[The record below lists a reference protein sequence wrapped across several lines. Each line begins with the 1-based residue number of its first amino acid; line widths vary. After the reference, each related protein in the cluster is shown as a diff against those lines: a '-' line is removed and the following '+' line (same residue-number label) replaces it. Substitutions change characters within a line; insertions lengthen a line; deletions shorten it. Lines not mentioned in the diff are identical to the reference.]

1 VQKLLLVDD
10 DEALRRMMTMRL
22 SDAYHVVDTGEPE
35 KAVGLALE
43 HRPAAILLDLMMPK
57 FSGFEL
63 CQNFH
68 SLSYTSRI
76 PVFVVSGESAA
87 QYRDHCFSL
96 GAQDFFEK
104 PVDFER
110 LRRRLA
116 EVVLAKPV
124 ERRAQVRVGLR
135 VPITLRAKDPDGH
148 SWEETT
154 ATENVSANGFLCSCR
169 VPLLPDMIIDV
180 CISSKIEQPAG
191 RARVVRKDDRT
202 VLLPRYG
209 FSFVHK
215 TNAWVLHDT

>member
-22 SDAYHVVDTGEPE
+22 SDAYEVIDTGEPE

-63 CQNFH
+63 CQNLH
-68 SLSYTSRI
+68 SLSYTARI

-87 QYRDHCFSL
+87 RYREHCFSL

-110 LRRRLA
+110 LRQRLA

-124 ERRAQVRVGLR
+124 ERRARVRVGLR
-135 VPITLRAKDPDGH
+135 VPIALRGKDRNEKSLDE
-148 SWEETT
+148 STV
-154 ATENVSANGFLCSCR
+154 TENVSANAFLCSCR
-169 VPLLPDMIIDV
+169 APLAEDMIVDV
-180 CISSKIEQPAG
+180 FILGKIEQPAG
-191 RARVVRKDDRT
+191 RARVVRKHDQIA
-202 VLLPRYG
+202 LLPRYG
-209 FSFVHK
+209 FSFVEK
-215 TNAWVLHDT
+215 TNAWVLHDP

>member
-1 VQKLLLVDD
+1 MQKVLLVDD
-10 DEALRRMMTMRL
+10 DEALRRMMSIRL

-63 CQNFH
+63 CQNLH

-76 PVFVVSGESAA
+76 PVFIVSGESAVR
-87 QYRDHCFSL
+87 YRQHCFSL

-116 EVVLAKPV
+116 EAVLTKPI
-124 ERRAQVRVGLR
+124 ERRSQVRVGLR
-135 VPITLRAKDPDGH
+135 VPITLRGKGPEGH
-148 SWEETT
+148 SFEEAA
-154 ATENVSANGFLCSCR
+154 ATENVGANGFLCSCNAI
-169 VPLLPDMIIDV
+169 LAQEMIVDV
-180 CISSKIEQPAG
+180 CISSPIERPAG
-191 RARVVRKDDRT
+191 RARVVRKDDKA
-202 VLLPRYG
+202 VLFGRYG
-209 FSFVHK
+209 FTFVGK
-215 TNAWVLHDT
+215 TDAWVLQDS

>member
-10 DEALRRMMTMRL
+10 DEALRRMMTARL
-22 SDAYHVVDTGEPE
+22 ADAYQVIDTGEPE
-35 KAVGLALE
+35 KGVGLALE

-63 CQNFH
+63 CQNLH
-68 SLSYTSRI
+68 SLSYTARI

-87 QYRDHCFSL
+87 RYRGHCFSL

-124 ERRAQVRVGLR
+124 ERRARVRVGLR
-135 VPITLRAKDPDGH
+135 VPIALRGKDQDGK
-148 SWEETT
+148 SFEESS

-169 VPLLPDMIIDV
+169 APLVEDMIVDV
-180 CISSKIEQPAG
+180 CILAKIEQPAG
-191 RARVVRKDDRT
+191 RARVVRKDDQT
-202 VLLPRYG
+202 VLVPRYG
-209 FSFVHK
+209 FSFVEK
-215 TNAWVLHDT
+215 TNAWVLHDA

>member
-1 VQKLLLVDD
+1 MQKLLLVDD

-22 SDAYHVVDTGEPE
+22 SDAYQVIDTGEPE

-63 CQNFH
+63 CQNLH

-87 QYRDHCFSL
+87 RYREHCFSL

-110 LRRRLA
+110 LQRRLT

-124 ERRAQVRVGLR
+124 ERRAQVRVGLH
-135 VPITLRAKDPDGH
+135 VPITLRGKNPDGR
-148 SWEETT
+148 SCEETS
-154 ATENVSANGFLCSCR
+154 ATENVSANGFLCACKT
-169 VPLLPDMIIDV
+169 PLIQNMILDV
-180 CISSKIEQPAG
+180 CISSKIEQPVG
-191 RARVVRKDDRT
+191 RVRVVRKDDRA
-202 VLLPRYG
+202 VLFERYG
-209 FSFVHK
+209 FSFVEK
-215 TNAWVLHDT
+215 TNAWVLHDK